1 MCVLPE
7 EAQLISPNFYRRPA
21 PLNPHCSPPHRFT
34 RDGRTWEL
42 EAEPLD
48 PSSYSCISLAELLQ
62 PILAE
67 EARECTKKRGSLE
80 DGDVTKP
87 RRQTTY
93 VLATRRSPCAARC
106 GRLRS
111 SRRRFGRCGII
122 YQPPAVN
129 TDAIVS
135 KPSRRPRACRPTRKF
150 HGWNPQSYLL
160 LRTSPTQS
168 PYSTLDVT
176 RTFAKDRD
184 VRADDG
190 VYT

>member
-7 EAQLISPNFYRRPA
+7 EAQLISPNFPRRPA
-21 PLNPHCSPPHRFT
+21 PLNPHCSTPHRFT

-48 PSSYSCISLAELLQ
+48 HSSYSCISLAELLQ

-106 GRLRS
+106 GRLLWPPPIIAPQFQKLQDHLPTTGSEYRCHRQQTLS
-111 SRRRFGRCGII
+111 SATSL
-122 YQPPAVN
+122 PP
-129 TDAIVS
+129 DA
-135 KPSRRPRACRPTRKF
+135 
-150 HGWNPQSYLL
+150 
-160 LRTSPTQS
+160 
-168 PYSTLDVT
+168 
-176 RTFAKDRD
+176 
-184 VRADDG
+184 
-190 VYT
+190 